1 MERRYE
7 GFERTIPVENA
18 LELPEK
24 MECSI
29 GTFCPNSKYGN
40 TERVRKSTHIRML
53 E

>member
-24 MECSI
+24 RNDLLGHFDPIQNMEMQNVFVKVHLC
-29 GTFCPNSKYGN
+29 
-40 TERVRKSTHIRML
+40 E
-53 E
+53 